1 MWASVNQKEIR
12 LAKSLPPIEQTLTEY
27 ESSDLTMPA
36 IVQSSRLYS
45 LKPCGIGTSL
55 VESLTGYIARLAEA
69 HCVSVGVLYTK
80 EIAPV
85 MGKGS
90 IFSFRLAEKAGYP
103 THAINSL
110 GITAADFV
118 RAMEM
123 LTKRADLRYLTLL
136 PWSDVL
142 PKGLQRRARAW
153 CPNCLR
159 QWRDAGQTVYE
170 PLLWRINAVTV
181 CPSHQQ
187 PLCQVCPH
195 CQFQIGPL
203 DTRTRP
209 GYCSRCSRWLAPV
222 AEESLACQPL
232 PEDDLAWSLWVMTA
246 VGEVLAAAPGLP
258 SPPTKKAV
266 TQSIIS
272 CMDQLTGGDALAFA
286 QLLGVGKHAVWN
298 WQAGKTL
305 PQFPLILEMCYSLG
319 SSLPDF
325 LSGLRVVSG
334 RKIMGRFSNRNSTQN
349 QHKSYRSRGQR
360 IKSVEIDQALQ
371 AALKENPPPSM
382 KEIVKRLDHSSN
394 TIHRHFPALCQAI
407 AERFADYRKIRAAV
421 RKEVARAEVKVLAYE
436 LHARGIKITRDHIR
450 PFLTSSDYINLPEGR
465 AALEEVR
472 RELGLCTFRISNGS

>member
-1 MWASVNQKEIR
+1 MWASANQKEIR
-12 LAKSLPPIEQTLTEY
+12 SAKSLLPIEQTLTEY
-27 ESSDLTMPA
+27 ESWDLAMPA
-36 IVQSSRLYS
+36 SVQSSRLYS

-69 HCVSVGVLYTK
+69 HCVSVGILYTK
-80 EIAPV
+80 EIAPIL
-85 MGKGS
+85 GKGS

-103 THAINSL
+103 THAINGF
-110 GITAADFV
+110 GITATGFV

-136 PWSDVL
+136 PWSDAL
-142 PKGLQRRARAW
+142 PRGLQRRARAW

-170 PLLWRINAVTV
+170 PLLWRISAVTV
-181 CPSHQQ
+181 CPSHRQ

-222 AEESLACQPL
+222 AEESSACQPL
-232 PEDDLAWSLWVMTA
+232 PENDLAWSLWVATA
-246 VGEVLAAAPGLP
+246 AGEVLAAAPGLS

-272 CMDQLTGGDALAFA
+272 CMDQLANGDASAFA

-305 PQFPLILEMCYSLG
+305 PQFPLILEMCYGLG

-325 LSGLRVVSG
+325 LSGLCVVSG
-334 RKIMGRFSNRNSTQN
+334 RKIMDRFSNRNDTQN

-360 IKSVEIDQALQ
+360 IKSVEIEQALQ
-371 AALKENPPPSM
+371 AALRENPPPSM
-382 KEIVKRLDHSSN
+382 REVIKRLNHSSN
-394 TIHRHFPALCQAI
+394 TIHRHFPTLCQAI
-407 AERFADYRKIRAAV
+407 VERFADYGKIRAAV

-436 LHARGIKITRDHIR
+436 LHARGIKITRDNLR
-450 PFLTSSDYINLPEGR
+450 PLLTSSDYWNLPEGR

-472 RELGLCTFRISNGS
+472 RELGLCTFQASNEG

>member
-27 ESSDLTMPA
+27 ESWDLTMPA
-36 IVQSSRLYS
+36 MCRSSRLYS

-55 VESLTGYIARLAEA
+55 VESLTGYIARLAET
-69 HCVSVGVLYTK
+69 HCVSVGILYTK

-103 THAINSL
+103 THAINGH
-110 GITAADFV
+110 GIAAADFV
-118 RAMEM
+118 RAMET
-123 LTKRADLRYLTLL
+123 LTKRADLHYLTLL

-142 PKGLQRRARAW
+142 PKGLLRRARAW
-153 CPNCLR
+153 CPNCFR

-181 CPSHQQ
+181 CPPHRQR
-187 PLCQVCPH
+187 LCQVCPH

-222 AEESLACQPL
+222 AEESSSCQPS
-232 PEDDLAWSLWVMTA
+232 PEDDLAWSLWVATA
-246 VGEVLAAAPGLP
+246 VGEMLAAAPGLP
-258 SPPTKKAV
+258 SPPIKKAV
-266 TQSIIS
+266 TQSITS

-325 LSGLRVVSG
+325 LSGACAVSVQ
-334 RKIMGRFSNRNSTQN
+334 KVMDRFSHRNDNRDPQ
-349 QHKSYRSRGQR
+349 KSYRSRGQR
-360 IKSVEIDQALQ
+360 IKSVEIEQALQ
-371 AALKENPPPSM
+371 TALKENPPPSVR
-382 KEIVKRLDHSSN
+382 EVIRRLNHSTN

-407 AERFADYRKIRAAV
+407 AERFADYRNIRAAV

-472 RELGLCTFRISNGS
+472 RELGLCTIRNSNRG